1 MTFKWWNGLLLAW
14 LAVFLGCHYP
24 IHVCN
29 SSICETDRKERCFA
43 SFAYDVPMFHF
54 FLGFIS
60 TTFQLASTTSW
71 VAIDAVTFRGVG
83 GRAGTFQ
90 LASTTSWVAIDAVN
104 IFEQRLNAFFWVFSS
119 LDIASL
125 DIASLD
131 SASLDSANLD
141 ILESGHFA
149 HSTFRTFYL
158 LSGHSTFLHRNAWF
172 VKPVSFSNLQYFE
185 KQGLRPCFCTVL

>member
-1 MTFKWWNGLLLAW
+1 MG
-14 LAVFLGCHYP
+14 
-24 IHVCN
+24 
-29 SSICETDRKERCFA
+29 
-43 SFAYDVPMFHF
+43 
-54 FLGFIS
+54 
-60 TTFQLASTTSW
+60 QLASTTSW
-71 VAIDAVTFRGVG
+71 VAIDAVTFRGFG
-83 GRAGTFQ
+83 GRAATFQ

-104 IFEQRLNAFFWVFSS
+104 IFEKRLNAFFLSLSS

-158 LSGHSTFLHRNAWF
+158 LSGHSTFLIETHDLLSQFHFQFCNILRNKGSDLDS
-172 VKPVSFSNLQYFE
+172 VQYY
-185 KQGLRPCFCTVL
+185 KQTP